1 VKFVSGLKSNTEKRN
16 DMAKGNLSTAAR
28 SGAAVAD
35 QNELQGD
42 VTIETRPASGDK
54 KLFDVTH
61 GGTVH
66 RVEAVDSLEAWALV
80 CDGLKSWP
88 SPKSGKVEEVK

>member
-1 VKFVSGLKSNTEKRN
+1 
-16 DMAKGNLSTAAR
+16 MAK
-28 SGAAVAD
+28 SGFATTGPQASLGAAAVASKS
-35 QNELQGD
+35 ELQGD
-42 VTIETRPASGDK
+42 VTIEARPASGEK

-61 GGTVH
+61 SGSVH

-88 SPKSGKVEEVK
+88 SPKSGKVEQVK